1 VSMLANVRKVEDV
14 SVIDLSGKIT
24 IGEGTLLL
32 RETIRN
38 LMVKNEQKVL
48 LNLADV
54 SYIDSSGIGELVSS
68 FTTYNNQGGKL
79 KLLNLTRKVHD
90 LLSITKLL
98 TVFEVYEDEVKAIQS
113 FQT

>member
-1 VSMLANVRKVEDV
+1 MLANVRKVEDV
-14 SVIDLSGKIT
+14 CVLDLSGKIT

-38 LMVKNEQKVL
+38 LMVKNEHKVL

-68 FTTYNNQGGKL
+68 FSTFSSQGGKL

-98 TVFEVYEDEVKAIQS
+98 TVFEVFEDELKAIQS
-113 FQT
+113 FQS